1 MLTFHKR
8 RHPRRAVGAKGCIY
22 AGKDVL
28 PCLIV
33 DVSGQGARLQLRV
46 PADPLPSRF
55 SLLVSAAEP
64 MLDCEQVWRIGDT
77 VGVRFP

>member
-8 RHPRRAVGAKGCIY
+8 RHPRRAVSAKGCIY
-22 AGKDVL
+22 AGRDAF

-33 DVSGQGARLQLRV
+33 DVSRQGARLQIKD
-46 PADPLPSRF
+46 PADLLPSRF

-64 MLDCEQVWRIGDT
+64 MLDCEQVWRDGDL